1 MFSWILTL
9 HILSPQIRRHIVSES
24 SRDKNELHYGSDP
37 GQLESSPAQVS
48 EEILSQSKR
57 TFVNIWSCF
66 FPNLSYFCLQNLAN
80 IARKK
85 DVFTTEVFQ
94 GRQNSYYLSAVLH
107 YHERLHQAP
116 HHCSLNKL
124 PFSNMKQMY
133 TKYIYSNIY
142 ITFPC

>member
-66 FPNLSYFCLQNLAN
+66 FPNLSYFCL
-80 IARKK
+80 
-85 DVFTTEVFQ
+85 
-94 GRQNSYYLSAVLH
+94 
-107 YHERLHQAP
+107 
-116 HHCSLNKL
+116 
-124 PFSNMKQMY
+124 
-133 TKYIYSNIY
+133 
-142 ITFPC
+142 